1 MSVDVRDIVCMQI
14 LHIIIQIS
22 RKQISLMQN
31 GRLA

>member
-22 RKQISLMQN
+22 RKKISLMQN